1 MNNKAYKVSLGR
13 IAREE
18 TLRMDANYIMKSQE
32 NVYEHS
38 YLFTDIFEFV
48 EEAQVNIA
56 ELVEFDYA
64 EINHVDANEEVNP
77 IHLSFDQRS
86 KANEGYFKKIEQG
99 KIIKPEIGDI
109 LISKVRPENRKIIY
123 VRENLNNVYFTS
135 DFIHIRPRRNGKV
148 LFYALKSI
156 FLPKLVSV
164 ARYGKGYPSMSVSD
178 LKRIKFLRSDIDIL
192 DRKSDD
198 LLSKI
203 ERIEKRI
210 QDEKQSLINERLLID
225 THFKTFHGLDAVL
238 LANSA
243 VKRFHVNLSAL
254 STDADLRIGCRY
266 NSPSRIFALSRLSE
280 ISHKRLADV
289 VAVPC
294 KLGSQISPDEYDE
307 DGNYAY
313 VSMASFSKWVYVDS
327 AARHVSDTFVEK
339 VKSSDSFIQE
349 NDVVIA
355 RSGEGTIGKCA
366 IIDSDFL
373 AVFADFVI
381 RIRFSPE
388 VNPRFMYY
396 YFRTSYFQ
404 HLIECYKKGLGNNTN
419 IFPSQLKQFPVLDLS
434 YEQQTIEAG
443 ILDSAMEV
451 NADKRSQIASL
462 RKKIDELLY
471 LSVR

>member
-1 MNNKAYKVSLGR
+1 MSNKAYTVSLGR

-18 TLRMDANYIMKSQE
+18 TLRMDANYIMDSRE
-32 NVYEHS
+32 NAYDHS
-38 YLFTDIFEFV
+38 YSFTDIFEFV
-48 EEAQVNIA
+48 EDAQVNIA
-56 ELVEFDYA
+56 RLLEFDYA
-64 EINHVDANEEVNP
+64 EINHVDANEGVNP
-77 IHLSFDQRS
+77 IHLSFEQRC

-109 LISKVRPENRKIIY
+109 LISKVRPANRKIIY
-123 VRENLNNVYFTS
+123 ISENLNSVYFTS
-135 DFIHIRPRRNGKV
+135 DFIHIRPRRNGKI

-156 FLPKLVSV
+156 FLPRLVSV

-178 LKRIKFLRSDIDIL
+178 LKRIKFLRSDIDAL
-192 DRKSDD
+192 ERCADD
-198 LLSKI
+198 LLFKI
-203 ERIEKRI
+203 ESIEERI
-210 QDEKQSLINERLLID
+210 QNEKQALINESQLID
-225 THFKTFHGLDAVL
+225 LHFKKFHGLDSSL
-238 LANSA
+238 LEHSA
-243 VKRFHVNLSAL
+243 VRQFRVNLSDL

-266 NSPSRIFALSRLSE
+266 NSPSRNFALSRLSE

-289 VAVPC
+289 IAVPC

-307 DGNYAY
+307 AGTYSY
-313 VSMASFSKWVYVDS
+313 VSMATFSKWVYDDCEAKRISDS
-327 AARHVSDTFVEK
+327 FVEK
-339 VKSSDSFIQE
+339 VKSNDPFIQE

-366 IIDSDFL
+366 IIDSDCL

-419 IFPSQLKQFPVLDLS
+419 IFPSQLKQFPVLDVS
-434 YEQQTIEAG
+434 YEQQVIEARV
-443 ILDSAMEV
+443 LDSAMGV
-451 NADKRSQIASL
+451 NADKRSRIAKL
-462 RKKIDELLY
+462 RKEIDELLY
-471 LSVR
+471 LSVK